1 MHVMTSKKSVKSL
14 VVERVAPDILR
25 LLEAAGSAAEAEGMA
40 AYAVGGLVRD
50 LFIGIEND
58 DVDIVVEGD
67 GLKVAGSMAALLGAR
82 LQPHEQFGTAVLLL
96 PDGFRLDVATAR
108 VEFYE
113 YPAAPPVVEASSVK
127 DDLFRRDFTINTL
140 AIKLNEPDA
149 FHLVDC
155 FEGRRDI
162 EERTISV
169 LHEASFVED
178 PARVFRAIRFE
189 QRLGFSIGRQ
199 TLALLNEAVVGD
211 FVGRLAPARLAT
223 ELRYMLEEK
232 QPLKMVRRM
241 AELDVLRFIHPSFA
255 GPSEERPILQ
265 SLEEVMALDGLNDL
279 DLPLERW
286 FIYLLA
292 LLDPLPAEEASAVGH
307 RLALPERLQ
316 EALERFWDQRTRVAD
331 VVEREPPPRPSEV
344 YRALEDVAPEALM
357 VLIARTDKEEA
368 RRRLSHYLTKTRT
381 VEPAI
386 GGEDLIAIGF
396 EPGPRFKEIL
406 ETVRDRRID
415 GELKT
420 KDEEIAFVRE
430 TYGPPPR

>member
-1 MHVMTSKKSVKSL
+1 MHVITSKKSVKSL
-14 VVERVAPDILR
+14 VVESVAPEILR
-25 LLEAAGSAAEAEGMA
+25 LLEAAGHAAETEGMA

-67 GLKVAGSMAALLGAR
+67 GLKVAGCLAALLGAR
-82 LQPHEQFGTAVLLL
+82 LQPHKQFGTAVLLL

-140 AIKLNEPDA
+140 AIKLNGPDA

-162 EERTISV
+162 EERTIRV

-189 QRLGFSIGRQ
+189 HRFDFSIDPQ
-199 TLALLNEAVVGD
+199 TLALLNDAVAGD

-241 AELDVLRFIHPSFA
+241 AELDVLRFIHPSIA

-265 SLEEVMALDGLNDL
+265 SLEEIFALDELNDL

-286 FIYLLA
+286 FCYLLA
-292 LLDPLPAEEASAVGH
+292 LLDPLPAEEA
-307 RLALPERLQ
+307 
-316 EALERFWDQRTRVAD
+316 
-331 VVEREPPPRPSEV
+331 
-344 YRALEDVAPEALM
+344 
-357 VLIARTDKEEA
+357 
-368 RRRLSHYLTKTRT
+368 
-381 VEPAI
+381 
-386 GGEDLIAIGF
+386 
-396 EPGPRFKEIL
+396 
-406 ETVRDRRID
+406 
-415 GELKT
+415 
-420 KDEEIAFVRE
+420 
-430 TYGPPPR
+430 

>member
-127 DDLFRRDFTINTL
+127 DDLFRRDFTINAL

-189 QRLGFSIGRQ
+189 QRFDFSIGRQ
-199 TLALLNEAVVGD
+199 TLALLNEAVAGD

-279 DLPLERW
+279 DLPLE
-286 FIYLLA
+286 
-292 LLDPLPAEEASAVGH
+292 
-307 RLALPERLQ
+307 
-316 EALERFWDQRTRVAD
+316 
-331 VVEREPPPRPSEV
+331 
-344 YRALEDVAPEALM
+344 
-357 VLIARTDKEEA
+357 
-368 RRRLSHYLTKTRT
+368 
-381 VEPAI
+381 
-386 GGEDLIAIGF
+386 
-396 EPGPRFKEIL
+396 
-406 ETVRDRRID
+406 
-415 GELKT
+415 
-420 KDEEIAFVRE
+420 
-430 TYGPPPR
+430 

>member
-1 MHVMTSKKSVKSL
+1 
-14 VVERVAPDILR
+14 
-25 LLEAAGSAAEAEGMA
+25 
-40 AYAVGGLVRD
+40 
-50 LFIGIEND
+50 
-58 DVDIVVEGD
+58 
-67 GLKVAGSMAALLGAR
+67 
-82 LQPHEQFGTAVLLL
+82 
-96 PDGFRLDVATAR
+96 
-108 VEFYE
+108 
-113 YPAAPPVVEASSVK
+113 VVEASSVK
-127 DDLFRRDFTINTL
+127 DDLLRRDFTINTL
-140 AIKLNEPDA
+140 AIKLNGPDA

-155 FEGRRDI
+155 FEGGRDI
-162 EERTISV
+162 EERTIRV

-189 QRLGFSIGRQ
+189 QRFDFSIDRQ
-199 TLALLNEAVVGD
+199 TLALLNDAVAGD
-211 FVGRLAPARLAT
+211 FVGRLSPARLAT

-265 SLEEVMALDGLNDL
+265 SLEEVMALDELNDL

-307 RLALPERLQ
+307 RLTLPERLQ
-316 EALERFWDQRTRVAD
+316 EALERYWDQRTRVAD

-357 VLIARTDKEEA
+357 VLIARTDKGEA
-368 RRRLSHYLTKTRT
+368 RLRLSHYLTKTRT

-386 GGEDLIAIGF
+386 SGEDLIALGL

-406 ETVRDRRID
+406 ESVRDRRID

-420 KDEEIAFVRE
+420 KDEEIAFVRA
-430 TYGPPPR
+430 TYAPPPR

>member
-292 LLDPLPAEEASAVGH
+292 LLDPLPAHEARAVGI

-430 TYGPPPR
+430 TYAPPPR